1 MICNK
6 SIRIVSLGLM
16 AVLLSAC
23 FSNKVAK
30 ENYLY
35 FKKGNNE
42 FIAQKETIIKKNDLL
57 SIQVFSN
64 TLNQEQAA
72 VFNMAVV
79 KESSS
84 ASAGD
89 SDSQSQGASAG
100 QGYEVGSDGNIEMP
114 VIGSIKA
121 EGLTKQQLKES
132 LIKKLSNYI
141 KLPNV
146 NIRFT
151 RFNVNVIGE
160 VRSPGTKV
168 FQGDKVTIIDA
179 LSAAGDLT
187 DFGKRENITV
197 IREQNNSKIY
207 FTVDLRNK
215 NLFSSPAYILQQNDI
230 IYVEPNSNKLAT
242 LSVDPNAQR
251 RSSTILTVVGLVFT
265 VGTLVVSLLNN
276 QQ

>member
-1 MICNK
+1 MNFNK
-6 SIRIVSLGLM
+6 NIRVVCLGLM
-16 AVLLSAC
+16 VVLLSAC
-23 FSNKVAK
+23 FSNRVAK

-42 FIAQKETIIKKNDLL
+42 LTTQKETTIKKNDLL

-79 KESSS
+79 KES

-89 SDSQSQGASAG
+89 GDSQPQGASAG

-146 NIRFT
+146 NIRFL

-160 VRSPGTKV
+160 VRAPGTKV

-179 LSAAGDLT
+179 ISAAGDLT

-230 IYVEPNSNKLAT
+230 IYVEPNANKLAT
-242 LSVDPNAQR
+242 MNVNPESQR
-251 RSSTILTVVGLVFT
+251 RLSTILSVTGLIFS
-265 VGTLVVSLLNN
+265 VGTIVITLLNN

>member
-1 MICNK
+1 MISNK
-6 SIRIVSLGLM
+6 NIRILSLGFLIVSL
-16 AVLLSAC
+16 SAC
-23 FSNKVAK
+23 YNSRVAK

-42 FIAQKETIIKKNDLL
+42 LATQKETTIKKNDLL

-79 KESSS
+79 KESASS
-84 ASAGD
+84 GD
-89 SDSQSQGASAG
+89 GESQSQGASGG

-114 VIGSIKA
+114 VIGSVKA
-121 EGLTKQQLKES
+121 EGLTKQQLKDA
-132 LIKKLSNYI
+132 LIKKLSNYV

-146 NIRFT
+146 NIRFLS
-151 RFNVNVIGE
+151 FKVNVIGE
-160 VRSPGTKV
+160 VKAPGTKT
-168 FQGDKVTIIDA
+168 FQADKVTIIDA

-187 DFGKRENITV
+187 DFGRRENVTV

-207 FTVDLRNK
+207 FTLDLRNK
-215 NLFSSPAYILQQNDI
+215 NLFASPAYILQQNDI
-230 IYVEPNSNKLAT
+230 VYVEPNASKLKT
-242 LSVDPNAQR
+242 LSVNPDAQR
-251 RSSTILTVVGLVFT
+251 RQTTILTVVGLLFS
-265 VGTLVVSLLNN
+265 VGTLVVTLLNN

>member
-1 MICNK
+1 MVI
-6 SIRIVSLGLM
+6 S
-16 AVLLSAC
+16 LSAC

-35 FKKGNNE
+35 FKKGSNE
-42 FIAQKETIIKKNDLL
+42 LTAQKETTIKKNDLL

-84 ASAGD
+84 AASAGD
-89 SDSQSQGASAG
+89 GDSQPQGASAG

-146 NIRFT
+146 NIRFL

-160 VRSPGTKV
+160 VRAPGTKV
-168 FQGDKVTIIDA
+168 FQGDKITIIDA
-179 LSAAGDLT
+179 ISAAGDLT
-187 DFGKRENITV
+187 DFGKRENVTV

-230 IYVEPNSNKLAT
+230 IYVEPNENKLAT
-242 LSVDPNAQR
+242 LSVNPESQR
-251 RSSTILTVVGLVFT
+251 RMSTVLSVTGLLFSVATF
-265 VGTLVVSLLNN
+265 VLFALNN
-276 QQ
+276 NTQ

>member
-1 MICNK
+1 MISYKN
-6 SIRIVSLGLM
+6 IRILSLGFLIVSL
-16 AVLLSAC
+16 SAC
-23 FSNKVAK
+23 YNSRVAK

-42 FIAQKETIIKKNDLL
+42 LATQKETIIKKNDLL

-79 KESSS
+79 RESSA

-89 SDSQSQGASAG
+89 GDSQAQGASAG

-146 NIRFT
+146 NIRFLS
-151 RFNVNVIGE
+151 FKVNVIGE
-160 VRSPGTKV
+160 VKVPGTKS
-168 FQGDKVTIIDA
+168 FQADKVTIIDA

-187 DFGKRENITV
+187 DFGKRENVTV

-207 FTVDLRNK
+207 FTIDLRNK

-230 IYVEPNSNKLAT
+230 VYVEPNANKLKT
-242 LSVDPNAQR
+242 LSVDPDAQR
-251 RSSTILTVVGLVFT
+251 RQTTILSVVGLLFS
-265 VGTLVVSLLNN
+265 VGTLVVTLLNYP
-276 QQ
+276 Q

>member
-1 MICNK
+1 MISNK
-6 SIRIVSLGLM
+6 NIRILSLGFLI
-16 AVLLSAC
+16 LSLSAC
-23 FSNKVAK
+23 YNSKVAR

-35 FKKGNNE
+35 FKKGSNE
-42 FIAQKETIIKKNDLL
+42 LATQKETTIKKNDLL

-79 KESSS
+79 KESASS
-84 ASAGD
+84 GD
-89 SDSQSQGASAG
+89 GDGQSQGASAG

-146 NIRFT
+146 NIRFLS
-151 RFNVNVIGE
+151 FKVNVIGE
-160 VRSPGTKV
+160 VKAPGTKT
-168 FQGDKVTIIDA
+168 FQADKVTIIDA

-187 DFGKRENITV
+187 DFGKRENVTV

-207 FTVDLRNK
+207 FTLDLRNK

-230 IYVEPNSNKLAT
+230 IYVEPNANKLKT
-242 LSVDPNAQR
+242 LSVDPDAQR
-251 RSSTILTVVGLVFT
+251 RTSTILSVVGLVFS
-265 VGTLVVSLLNN
+265 VGTLLVTLLN